1 MQVFVEFSLIGL
13 ASGGI
18 YALMALGFV
27 LVFKATGIFNLA
39 QGALMMAGG
48 YFFFGLSQQLGW
60 HWAPALAGALA
71 AASALA
77 LVIERFVLRPMIG
90 QSEIVII
97 IVTVGISSMLVGAA
111 GMAWGTEIRQI
122 KDLLPRQ
129 PIFIGDLLIPGASFW
144 GFVVAMTVTVAF
156 LLYFRFSRAGVA
168 LRATASSDINAYSM
182 GIDVR
187 RVAAAVWVGAALAAT
202 FCGVLLGAIN
212 GVEPT
217 LGDVALNALA
227 VVILGGL
234 DSFGGVIVGGLFIGW
249 LQAMVGAYLGGEYRE
264 AVPYVV
270 VLLVLL
276 VRPYG
281 LFGKKHVERI

>member
-1 MQVFVEFSLIGL
+1 MQGFIEFSLIGL

-27 LVFKATGIFNLA
+27 LVFKATGIFNLS

-60 HWAPALAGALA
+60 HWAPALGGALA
-71 AASALA
+71 AASVLA
-77 LVIERFVLRPMIG
+77 LLIERFILRPMIG

-122 KDLLPRQ
+122 KGLLPRQ
-129 PIFIGDLLIPGASFW
+129 PIFVGELLIPGASFW

-187 RVAAAVWVGAALAAT
+187 RVAAGAWVGAALAAA

-264 AVPYVV
+264 AVPYAV

>member
-1 MQVFVEFSLIGL
+1 MQIFVEFSLIGL

-18 YALMALGFV
+18 YALIALGFV
-27 LVFKATGIFNLA
+27 LIFKATGIFNLA

-48 YFFFGLSQQLGW
+48 YFFFALSQQFGW
-60 HWAPALAGALA
+60 HWAPALLGALA
-71 AASALA
+71 ASSVLALA
-77 LVIERFVLRPMIG
+77 IERFILRPMIG
-90 QSEIVII
+90 QSEIVVI
-97 IVTVGISSMLVGAA
+97 IVTVGISSMLVGVA
-111 GMAWGTEIRQI
+111 GMIWGTEIRKI
-122 KDLLPRQ
+122 PDLLPRQ
-129 PIFIGDLLIPGASFW
+129 PIFLGDILIPGASFW
-144 GFVVAMTVTVAF
+144 GFVVAMGVTLAF
-156 LLYFRFSRAGVA
+156 LLYFRLSRAGVA

-187 RVAAAVWVGAALAAT
+187 RVAAGVWVGAAAAAT

-234 DSFGGVIVGGLFIGW
+234 DSFGGVIVGGLLIGW